1 MLPLGMSSRSAN
13 ILEEEERMTTTP
25 EESQI
30 PQTGPLSSLEEDQSF
45 YGEVQYLDYGGARH
59 LRKAYRI
66 PIDLLHFN
74 IENGRYATKFALLRG
89 ANPGVNINP
98 RDSQWR
104 NEILQMLDGTWEDA
118 ATGVNTRSDRSH
130 FQALVEDMEQR
141 GQERTGIVLEDGGVM
156 SGNRRLAALITL
168 SSQHPDAD
176 RYRYLHAFVVPGQ
189 GVSPADAWRL
199 EMSAQMGQGRLL
211 RDYDPVERLIKI
223 REGVALLMQTNI
235 HDSEEA
241 AIRIVTNDFGTD
253 AATIRKDLDSLK
265 HIDNY
270 LNAIARPGQYWLANT
285 LTEVF
290 TELEPLEQS
299 MRVNTMPLID
309 QARLRTGV
317 YFLIRNGQADFH
329 LLRDIRGAVGPARRR
344 RDAQSV
350 PAAAEAITA
359 NAPDPQMLEGEPT
372 EETEQQAA
380 TIAEQFRA
388 EYQAGRPGSLL
399 SKAQRGEANLRAV
412 KEALE
417 VDSAPSG
424 SVSNQLR
431 QSLMSAREFA
441 TESLDL
447 L

>member
-1 MLPLGMSSRSAN
+1 
-13 ILEEEERMTTTP
+13 MTTTP

-30 PQTGPLSSLEEDQSF
+30 PQTGPLSSLAEDQSF
-45 YGEVQYLDYGGARH
+45 YGEVQYLDYGGVRH
-59 LRKAYRI
+59 LRRAYRI

-74 IENGRYATKFALLRG
+74 IQNGRYATKFSLLRG

-98 RDSQWR
+98 RDPHWR
-104 NEILQMLDGTWEDA
+104 NEILKMLDGTWEDST
-118 ATGVNTRSDRSH
+118 TGVNTRSDRNH
-130 FQALVEDMEQR
+130 FQSLAHDIQQR

-176 RYRYLHAFVVPGQ
+176 RYRYLHAFIVPGQ
-189 GVSPADAWRL
+189 GVTPADAWRL
-199 EMSAQMGQGRLL
+199 EMSAQIGQGRLL
-211 RDYDPVERLIKI
+211 REYDPVERLIKI
-223 REGVALLMQTNI
+223 REGVDLLMQTNI

-241 AIRIVTNDFGTD
+241 AIRVVANDLGAD
-253 AATIRKDLDSLK
+253 ATTIRKDLDSLK

-270 LNAIARPGQYWLANT
+270 LNAIARPDEYWLANT

-299 MRVNTMPLID
+299 MRVNSMPLAD

-317 YFLIRNGQADFH
+317 YFLIHNRKADFLTCCEIYEGPLG
-329 LLRDIRGAVGPARRR
+329 LLGDAVMHSQYPPAV
-344 RDAQSV
+344 A
-350 PAAAEAITA
+350 AITA

-372 EETEQQAA
+372 VDTEQHAS

-388 EYQAGRPGSLL
+388 EYQAGRPGSVL

-412 KEALE
+412 KDALE
-417 VDSAPSG
+417 FDPTPSGDFSAP
-424 SVSNQLR
+424 LR
-431 QSLMSAREFA
+431 QSLTSAREFA
-441 TESLDL
+441 SESLNL

>member
-1 MLPLGMSSRSAN
+1 
-13 ILEEEERMTTTP
+13 MTTTP
-25 EESQI
+25 QESQI
-30 PQTGPLSSLEEDQSF
+30 PQTGPLSSLKEDHNF
-45 YGEVQYLDYGGARH
+45 YGEVQYLYYGGVRH

-74 IENGRYATKFALLRG
+74 IENGRYATKFSLLRG

-98 RDSQWR
+98 RDSHWR
-104 NEILQMLDGTWEDA
+104 NEILKMLDGTWEDA

-130 FQALVEDMEQR
+130 FQALVEDIEHR
-141 GQERTGIVLEDGGVM
+141 GQERTGIILEDGGVM

-176 RYRYLHAFVVPGQ
+176 TYRYIHAFIVPGQ

-211 RDYDPVERLIKI
+211 RDYDAVERLIKI
-223 REGVALLMQTNI
+223 REGIDLLMQTNI
-235 HDSEEA
+235 HDSEA
-241 AIRIVTNDFGTD
+241 DAIGVVANDFGTD

-270 LNAIARPGQYWLANT
+270 LNAIARPGEYWLANT

-290 TELEPLEQS
+290 TELESLEQS
-299 MRVNTMPLID
+299 MRVNSMNLTD
-309 QARLRTGV
+309 RARLRTGV
-317 YFLIRNGQADFH
+317 YFMIRNDKADYR

-350 PAAAEAITA
+350 PAAVEAITA
-359 NAPDPQMLEGEPT
+359 SSPDPQMLEGEPT
-372 EETEQQAA
+372 EETQQQAD

-412 KEALE
+412 FELLKKLSRSTLPPLG
-417 VDSAPSG
+417 VSPINYDS
-424 SVSNQLR
+424 L
-431 QSLMSAREFA
+431 
-441 TESLDL
+441 
-447 L
+447 